1 MDENIQWLIKRA
13 GFISA
18 SCLSDLM
25 CKGRGKDWG
34 DTAISYLRK
43 VEYERMMGTPG
54 INKDAPALR
63 FGRENEPYAVEWIK
77 SNFYADVRYYE
88 EDFEDKPFITV
99 PWAKFGATP
108 DVDIADE
115 NGNPI
120 EIIEIKCTF
129 SETSTYFYFSP
140 SAPES
145 RKKAEALKEHRDQ
158 IAGQFLACPTVQKI
172 HILKYNPQR
181 DECDWDIMDPT
192 DPRRGIMFTITREEM
207 GDYLETV
214 KDRIIKADTFLNTG
228 LDLET
233 INEYYKEP

>member
-77 SNFYADVRYYE
+77 ANFHADVRYYE
-88 EDFEDKPFITV
+88 EDFEEKPFITV
-99 PWAKFGATP
+99 PWAKFGATR
-108 DVDIADE
+108 DVTVVLLVE
-115 NGNPI
+115 P
-120 EIIEIKCTF
+120 
-129 SETSTYFYFSP
+129 
-140 SAPES
+140 
-145 RKKAEALKEHRDQ
+145 KKAEALKEHRDQ

-192 DPRRGIMFTITREEM
+192 DPRRGIIFTITREEM
-207 GDYLETV
+207 GDYLDKV
-214 KDRIIKADTFLNTG
+214 KERIIKADKFLNTG